1 MREYAIERALPH
13 KNILADYF
21 VLMKPGIVALVVVSA
36 LTGMYLGSRLQADLT
51 VVFWAMVGIGLSTA
65 ASAVL
70 NNYFD
75 RDIDRL
81 MERTASRALAA
92 GTIAPGRALT
102 FAVVLLGFA
111 LSLLLVRVNILTAVL
126 TAGAVFIY
134 VVLYGLILKRR
145 SPMANQIGG
154 LAGAL
159 PPVLGYAAVTGS
171 INIEAVTLFLLVA
184 IWQQPHALS
193 LALKYR
199 DQYRAAGVPVVPVA
213 KGVRATKVRIFL
225 YTLLLMPVSVLPW
238 LHGMA
243 GTLYLTSVLAA
254 GALYIVLSARFLK
267 SEEKFNMTLFFYSI
281 IYLTALLLAMVVD
294 MRF

>member
-238 LHGMA
+238 LYGMA